1 MLSNTRLDGKLKVSS
16 VIAQS
21 YSRYIGIEVTIPSGS
36 NIPSALFNYMRSLV
50 SASSELPNLAG
61 IMLDTTGDPIGSLLM
76 TSCKYFQIVD
86 RSMGRKD
93 IINIYKYDSNK
104 VYHAVSNRFPLSK
117 VSIPVFREM
126 GLYLRYK
133 KAVYKNGIPTSRSA
147 TSADAADFGLGL
159 LTEIA
164 DNTKTSDINEN
175 EQDDLGRGLFDVGQ
189 VVELVSFSNINAD
202 IRSIEVFSPEDS
214 LMYGGDRFLS

>member
-1 MLSNTRLDGKLKVSS
+1 
-16 VIAQS
+16 
-21 YSRYIGIEVTIPSGS
+21 
-36 NIPSALFNYMRSLV
+36 
-50 SASSELPNLAG
+50 
-61 IMLDTTGDPIGSLLM
+61 
-76 TSCKYFQIVD
+76 
-86 RSMGRKD
+86 MGFISK
-93 IINIYKYDSNK
+93 IYKRLCIKRD
-104 VYHAVSNRFPLSK
+104 
-117 VSIPVFREM
+117 
-126 GLYLRYK
+126 
-133 KAVYKNGIPTSRSA
+133 TDRSA

-214 LMYGGDRFLS
+214 LMYGGIEIFILTRRMFFGDSRPDSTGYNHGYTGDVNPVSYSRQKTLLHITLSFLTEFFCQKETRRKGFSMPSETSRDLITGITV

>member
-1 MLSNTRLDGKLKVSS
+1 
-16 VIAQS
+16 
-21 YSRYIGIEVTIPSGS
+21 
-36 NIPSALFNYMRSLV
+36 
-50 SASSELPNLAG
+50 
-61 IMLDTTGDPIGSLLM
+61 
-76 TSCKYFQIVD
+76 
-86 RSMGRKD
+86 
-93 IINIYKYDSNK
+93 
-104 VYHAVSNRFPLSK
+104 
-117 VSIPVFREM
+117 
-126 GLYLRYK
+126 
-133 KAVYKNGIPTSRSA
+133 
-147 TSADAADFGLGL
+147 LGL